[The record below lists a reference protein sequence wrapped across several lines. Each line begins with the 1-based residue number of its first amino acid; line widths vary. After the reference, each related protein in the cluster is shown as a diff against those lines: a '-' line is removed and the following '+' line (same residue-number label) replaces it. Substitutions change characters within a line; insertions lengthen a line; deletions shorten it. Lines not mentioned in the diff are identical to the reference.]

1 MYCNTPVIHV
11 TIHAMTNKT
20 MKLSPKQKELL
31 ESVSYRDLINK
42 TGIGQSTVKR
52 LRSNISDMRIGTL
65 EKILKKVWSI
75 SVQDFFNL

>member
-1 MYCNTPVIHV
+1 
-11 TIHAMTNKT
+11 